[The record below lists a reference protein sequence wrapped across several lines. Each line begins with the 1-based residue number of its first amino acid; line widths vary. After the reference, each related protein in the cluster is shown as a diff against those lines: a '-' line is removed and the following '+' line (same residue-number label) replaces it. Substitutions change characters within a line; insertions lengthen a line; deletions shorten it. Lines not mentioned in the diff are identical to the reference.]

1 LGDGGTSEITRVGLK
16 PRRSALL
23 RRRAVLAVVVLA
35 VVVAWIKLHANEIS
49 FGQGLDGR
57 RVRQSLESAFQSGKK
72 LVRQGDWDQALVTF
86 ERIRGKAP
94 DFPGLQQYIDRGARE
109 ARNQALLAG
118 ARAALEKSELGP
130 AVEALARVEPDTQLQ
145 FQLEA
150 VRDLLR
156 RSVALRMV
164 EAQAAFRDRDY
175 PRALEA
181 VADVLKAVP
190 DDPAALS
197 LAHQAGRA
205 AKARP
210 KPSTHAPSPAEGA
223 AARFRAG
230 DLKGAITAAEKC
242 AARHLEPCRRFHQQL
257 EQFAELHGRVEHLE
271 LGDLERLLEL
281 ATRVGGG
288 RPSPLASAA
297 MARAAA
303 LYYNQA
309 SDAKT
314 AGQWARAVDLATKAQ
329 RLAPAHP
336 GALAIVGEL
345 RARAKELFVFAY
357 SLKDSAPD
365 EAIVRLKEVIALTR
379 TEDETHR
386 KAVRWVG
393 KLSR

>member
-1 LGDGGTSEITRVGLK
+1 MGTSDNTRVLLK
-16 PRRSALL
+16 PRRSGLL
-23 RRRAVLAVVVLA
+23 RRGAVVA
-35 VVVAWIKLHANEIS
+35 VVIWAVAVAWIKLRANASS
-49 FGQGLDGR
+49 FRQGLEGHR
-57 RVRQSLESAFQSGKK
+57 ARQSLETAFQSGKK
-72 LVRQGDWDQALVTF
+72 LVRQGDWDRALVTF
-86 ERIRGKAP
+86 ERIRSVAP
-94 DFPGLQQYIDRGARE
+94 DFPGLQQYIDRGSRE

-130 AVEALARVEPDTQLQ
+130 AAEALARVGSDTQLYL
-145 FQLEA
+145 QLEA

-175 PRALEA
+175 PRALE
-181 VADVLKAVP
+181 VVEDVLKAVP
-190 DDPAALS
+190 DEPEAQS

-205 AKARP
+205 AKARQM
-210 KPSTHAPSPAEGA
+210 PSTRALSATPAEAA

-230 DLKGAITAAEKC
+230 DLKGAIAAAEKC
-242 AARHLEPCRRFHQQL
+242 AGGRLEPCRRLHQQL
-257 EQFAELHGRVEHLE
+257 EQFAELHGRLEHLE

-288 RPSPLASAA
+288 RPSSLVFAA
-297 MARAAA
+297 MARAGA

-309 SDAKT
+309 ADAKT

-329 RLAPAHP
+329 RLAPDHP
-336 GALAIVGEL
+336 GALAIVREIK
-345 RARAKELFVFAY
+345 ARAKELFVFAY

-365 EAIVRLKEVIALTR
+365 EAIVRLKEVIALTG
-379 TEDETHR
+379 TDDEIHR